1 MIPQSTPVAKDLVL
15 LGGGHAHVIVLKR
28 LGMKPIPGVRITLVC
43 RDMHTPY
50 SGMLPGLIAGH
61 YTYDEA
67 HIDLRPLANFAGAR
81 LFHAAQPRSTPRNAL
96 SILRT
101 APRSATTC
109 CRSTSVRRRDSIT
122 FPERESSRFR

>member
-1 MIPQSTPVAKDLVL
+1 ML

-81 LFHAAQPRSTPRNAL
+81 LFHAGATAL
-96 SILRT
+96 D
-101 APRSATTC
+101 P
-109 CRSTSVRRRDSIT
+109 
-122 FPERESSRFR
+122 